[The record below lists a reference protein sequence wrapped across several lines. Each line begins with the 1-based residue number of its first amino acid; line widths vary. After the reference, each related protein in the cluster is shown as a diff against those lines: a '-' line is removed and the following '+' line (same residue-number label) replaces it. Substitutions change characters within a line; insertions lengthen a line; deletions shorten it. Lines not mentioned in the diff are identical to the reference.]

1 MRVQG
6 SKLAPKI
13 HQKSM
18 PRRLPMLTSFFDRFL
33 MGFCSQLRPPE
44 PHGSSP
50 RCSEST
56 IYQKF
61 VFRNSYRFF
70 IDFGTNMLSFSL
82 RKSTKIDLK
91 IDRERHQ
98 FFYRF
103 LHRFVIDFGS
113 ILEAHLAPCWQL
125 FRSKWVYAVVSSPL
139 FAWVDVLIRVFSRPD
154 PPLAKNVAC
163 RLSISNGFR
172 LDFGMFWA
180 PFWKFLVTICPLF
193 GVHFLHN
200 LRINLNSFLK

>member
-1 MRVQG
+1 
-6 SKLAPKI
+6 
-13 HQKSM
+13 M
-18 PRRLPMLTSFFDRFL
+18 PRCLPKLTSFFDRFW

-70 IDFGTNMLSFSL
+70 IDFGTNMLSCSL

-98 FFYRF
+98 FFNRF
-103 LHRFVIDFGS
+103 LHRFFIDFGS

-139 FAWVDVLIRVFSRPD
+139 FAWVDDLIRVFSRPD
-154 PPLAKNVAC
+154 LPLAKNVAC
-163 RLSISNGFR
+163 RPSILNGFG
-172 LDFGMFWA
+172 LDLGMFWA

-200 LRINLNSFLK
+200 LRINLISFLK